1 MRDHVELL
9 SKKNYTGKL
18 GSLGQDMDGMVLFIP
33 VEGAL
38 SMALELDQ
46 DLLGWAFSKN
56 II

>member
-1 MRDHVELL
+1 MRDHVERL

-38 SMALELDQ
+38 SMALESDQ

>member
-1 MRDHVELL
+1 
-9 SKKNYTGKL
+9 
-18 GSLGQDMDGMVLFIP
+18 MDGMVLFIP

-46 DLLGWAFSKN
+46 DLLGWAFSNN